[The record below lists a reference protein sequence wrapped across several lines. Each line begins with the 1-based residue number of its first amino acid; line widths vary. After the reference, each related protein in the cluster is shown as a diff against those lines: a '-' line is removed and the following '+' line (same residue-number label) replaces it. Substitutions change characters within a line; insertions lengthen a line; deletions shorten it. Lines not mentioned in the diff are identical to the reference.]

1 MEKQPILRISDG
13 LSTSYLFSMMTTK
26 MAGVF
31 FYLKPFGAFMLNHD
45 HPQ

>member
-31 FYLKPFGAFMLNHD
+31 LPKTIWGIHVEP
-45 HPQ
+45 